1 MSFIKDTE
9 DYLKDILKNCG
20 YELDDVILE
29 SSSRRDLGEFQIN
42 CSMNLAKK
50 YGKNPRE
57 IAQDIV
63 NNLDERFKNVNIA
76 GPGFINVSI
85 QDKYL
90 INKMNE
96 SIDNFDN
103 LIDKLDRKKILVD
116 YGGANAAKALHVG
129 HMRSANIGEAL
140 KRLSNVLGNET
151 IGDVHLGDLGRQSGM
166 VISEIKKRKPNLCYF
181 DKSYDGEYPKL
192 QITAEELAEY
202 YPAAS
207 NDAKENPDR
216 MEEVR
221 EITAKVD
228 LGIEPYFTMWKDI
241 VEVSSSDIKKTYDF
255 LNCNFELW
263 EGELSSLKYVDKTL
277 KVLNPY
283 MYESQGAKVIDVALD
298 DDKIEVP
305 PLIVIKNDGAT
316 IYATRD
322 LATIYNRMNSDFK
335 PDEIWYVVDAR
346 QGLYFELV
354 FRASYKSKLVSND
367 TKLLHYSFGTMNGKD
382 GKPFKT
388 RDGGVLQ
395 LNDLLN
401 MIREELSKKMDKYE
415 DSKEKEKILDILT
428 VAAVKYADL
437 LPFRT
442 TDYIFDI
449 EKFCSFEGKTGP
461 YILYTMVRIK
471 SILEKVSIEE
481 YSINEIYGESERNI
495 YIKLLELSRVLNKA
509 YNEKTLSYICEYLF
523 EICSMFNKF
532 YGECNIIN
540 ETDNNKKKTYVTLL
554 KLIFNTCSKL
564 LDILAIKIP
573 NKM

>member
-1 MSFIKDTE
+1 MSFIKETE
-9 DYLKDILKNCG
+9 KYLKDVFKKCG
-20 YELDDVILE
+20 YEIEEVTLE

-42 CSMNLAKK
+42 SAMSLAKK

-57 IAQDIV
+57 IAQNIV
-63 NNLDERFKNVNIA
+63 DNLDDRFTNVNIA

-85 QDKYL
+85 NEDYL
-90 INKMNE
+90 LRNMNE
-96 SIDNFDN
+96 AINDFDS
-103 LIDKLDRKKILVD
+103 LIDKNEPKNVLID

-140 KRLSNVLGNET
+140 KRLAKSLGDN
-151 IGDVHLGDLGRQSGM
+151 IVGDVHLGDLGRQSGM
-166 VISEIKKRKPNLCYF
+166 VISEIKKRKPYLCYF
-181 DKSYDGEYPKL
+181 DSNYKGEYPKL
-192 QITAEELAEY
+192 EITAEELAIY
-202 YPAAS
+202 YPEAS
-207 NDAKENPDR
+207 KDAKENPER

-228 LGIEPYFTMWKDI
+228 LCEEPYFGMWKDI
-241 VEVSSSDIKKTYDF
+241 VEVSGTEIKKTYDY

-277 KVLNPY
+277 KVLEPF
-283 MYESQGAKVIDVALD
+283 MYESEGAKVIDVAKE
-298 DDKIEVP
+298 DDKIEIP

-322 LATIYNRMNSDFK
+322 LATIYNRMNSNFK
-335 PDEIWYVVDAR
+335 PNEIWYVVDAR
-346 QGLYFELV
+346 QGLYFEQV
-354 FRASYKSKLVSND
+354 FRASYKSNLVSSD
-367 TKLLHYSFGTMNGKD
+367 VALKHYSFGTMNGKD

-395 LNDLLN
+395 LNDLLS

-415 DSKEKEKILDILT
+415 SGEEKENILDILT
-428 VAAVKYADL
+428 VATVKYADL
-437 LPFRT
+437 LPYRT

-471 SILEKVSIEE
+471 SILDKVNMNDENITKI
-481 YSINEIYGESERNI
+481 YSDTERNI
-495 YIKLLELSRVLNKA
+495 YLKLLELSRIMNQA
-509 YNEKTLSYICEYLF
+509 YSEKTLSYVCEYLF
-523 EICSMFNKF
+523 EVCSLFNKF
-532 YGECNIIN
+532 YGETNIIN
-540 ETDNNKKKTYVTLL
+540 ENDETKKSNYVSLL
-554 KLIFNTCSKL
+554 KLIYNTCSKL